1 VKAEEVLCV
10 FDGELCPFLVV
21 AYEFEEEDG

>member
-10 FDGELCPFLVV
+10 FDGEPWPFLVV